1 MTTTTIKKRGRH
13 LSHPVKLTVRLS
25 PRQSEAL
32 TEIAAKRGQGIA
44 ALVRETLAAS
54 LRRFPKD

>member
-1 MTTTTIKKRGRH
+1 
-13 LSHPVKLTVRLS
+13 LTVRLS
-25 PRQSEAL
+25 ARQSEAL